1 MWLTKGR
8 MINTEICNET
18 GCFENIIEIGCVIA
32 DCAYFYLETVLGHLI
47 PCVFTHVGFMD
58 LDSG

>member
-1 MWLTKGR
+1 M
-8 MINTEICNET
+8 EICNKT